1 MTEETLDRPRGFVK
15 DWAEFVAGKQPRH
28 LVFGST
34 TSVLYWRQKGI
45 RRLLDA
51 LNPAGRFAFKR
62 DLDDARGRYVLL
74 VAFEQEEDAKA
85 FAHTLGAEPAADY
98 AGFASERCFAFDGG
112 AIKKI
117 RAALKR
123 LGATKRLLPH

>member
-1 MTEETLDRPRGFVK
+1 MTNALSDRSRGFVK
-15 DWAEFVAGKQPRH
+15 DWTEFVDGNQQRH

-34 TSVLYWRQKGI
+34 TSVMHWRQKGI

-51 LNPAGRFAFKR
+51 LHPAGRFAFKR
-62 DLDDARGRYVLL
+62 DLDDARDRYLLL
-74 VAFEQEEDAKA
+74 VAFEQEEDARA
-85 FAHTLGAEPAADY
+85 FAHTLDAEPAADY
-98 AGFASERCFAFDGG
+98 AGFASQRCFAFDGG

>member
-1 MTEETLDRPRGFVK
+1 MEEKPHDRRRGFAK
-15 DWAEFVAGKQPRH
+15 DWAEFVGGKQQRH

-34 TSVLYWRQKGI
+34 TSVMHWRQKGI

-51 LNPAGRFAFKR
+51 LHPAGRFAFKR

-74 VAFEQEEDAKA
+74 VAFEQEDDAKA
-85 FAHTLGAEPAADY
+85 FAHTLDAESTADY
-98 AGFASERCFAFDGG
+98 AGFASQRCFTFDGG
-112 AIKKI
+112 AIMKI